1 MAPKVNHVLDFY
13 KKIEM
18 PLHLMMYIVLI
29 VAILNVQQIPDTLKS
44 YGPNPIY
51 RVLAFAAVLGI
62 GHLVSPLHALLAA
75 LFVALYISFTPGYN
89 TEGYEDTQY
98 MDSKKHRWYDEKTL
112 KENPSLM
119 QSSRAITQAPNT

>member
-18 PLHLMMYIVLI
+18 PLHLMLYIILV
-29 VAILNVQQIPDTLKS
+29 VAILNVQHIPDALKS

-51 RVLAFAAVLGI
+51 RVFAFATVLGI
-62 GHLVSPLHALLAA
+62 GYLVSPLHALLAA

-98 MDSKKHRWYDEKTL
+98 MDSKKKKWYDEKVL
-112 KENPSLM
+112 SENPILI
-119 QSSRAITQAPNT
+119 QSDRAITRAPNT